1 MDMKKLLILLLLL
14 PATLL
19 AQTLP
24 LRVAVAANAQFV
36 MVQLKT
42 AFQKKTGIEVESI
55 VNSSGK
61 LTTQIQQGAPYDI
74 FLSADMEYPQTLH
87 KAGLTVAAPVIY
99 AYGSLVLWTLTDLP
113 LSTNLK
119 ILSDPAVRH
128 VAIANPAT
136 APYGEAAV
144 SFLKHKKLL
153 DQVQPK
159 VVYGESIAQVNQY
172 ILSGAAEVG
181 FTAKSV
187 VLDPSLTKR
196 GHWID
201 LPTTGY
207 SPIAQGVVVL
217 KRTTIPKEAEQF
229 MTFLRSP
236 QAQRILQQFGY
247 RSAGK

>member
-1 MDMKKLLILLLLL
+1 MKKLLILLLLL

>member
-1 MDMKKLLILLLLL
+1 MKRLTLLLLLL
-14 PATLL
+14 PITLFVQ
-19 AQTLP
+19 AQP

-144 SFLKHKKLL
+144 SLLKHKALL

-229 MTFLRSP
+229 MAFLRSP
-236 QAQRILQQFGY
+236 QARRILQQFGY
-247 RSAGK
+247 H